1 MPLINIRIDDNLKKD
16 AEEILEDMGLNM
28 TTAIT
33 IHLKAIV
40 RTKSIP
46 FNLGLSKNDNKV
58 EQNEKP
64 ILLQTT
70 DNEILEIKDWLLE
83 QEFISISSIVRN
95 FGVGFPKAGRIFN
108 KLIDL
113 GLIEATPTKSNK
125 YKVIKN

>member
-16 AEEILEDMGLNM
+16 AEEILDDMGLNM

-33 IHLKAIV
+33 IYLKAIV

-46 FNLGLSKNDNKV
+46 FNLGLGKNDNKV
-58 EQNEKP
+58 EQNEKT

-83 QEFISISSIVRN
+83 QEFISKTSIMSN
-95 FGVGFPKAGRIFN
+95 FSVGYPKACTILQ
-108 KLIDL
+108 KLIDN
-113 GLIEATPTKSNK
+113 GLVEATSTKSYQ

>member
-16 AEEILEDMGLNM
+16 AEEILDDMGLNM

-33 IHLKAIV
+33 IYLKAIV

-46 FNLGLSKNDNKV
+46 FNLGLGKNDNKV
-58 EQNEKP
+58 EQNEKT

-83 QEFISISSIVRN
+83 QEFISKTSIMSN
-95 FGVGFPKAGRIFN
+95 FSVEYPKACTILQ
-108 KLIDL
+108 KLIDN
-113 GLIEATPTKSNK
+113 GLVEATSTKSYQ